1 MPAISAP
8 VYLDHAA
15 TTPVRPEVATAMQ
28 LALEDNFGNPSSA
41 HAWGRRARILLEEAR
56 STLAHAIGTSPECV
70 VFVRGGTESNNLAV
84 LGRARYD
91 AARGARAHVITS
103 AIEHPSVFEA
113 ARRVAAEGGRH
124 TVVGFSGLDLD
135 VGALAKALRQRASVA
150 SFIWVDNETGL
161 ELPIGEVGEMCRDHG
176 VQLHSDSVQ
185 AVGKLA
191 VEVDDLSLDMLTLT
205 GHKVYGPKGAGALLV
220 RERGALE
227 PLHFGGGQERG
238 LRPGTEDVVGAVG
251 LAEAVRLAVGE
262 QRSEAGRLKR
272 LRDRVEAAVLAVVP
286 GARAIAGEVPR
297 APHISSLRIP
307 GADSDVLLAAL
318 DQVGVA
324 ASAGSACASGSGGR
338 SRAVEALHPD
348 DSGAV
353 VRLSFGRLNAARAGE
368 RIAEL
373 VVGAAERARAL
384 GAAGNPR
391 RHGQGR

>member
-1 MPAISAP
+1 MPATLAP

-56 STLAHAIGTSPECV
+56 SKLAHATGASPECV
-70 VFVRGGTESNNLAV
+70 VFVRGGTEANNLAI
-84 LGRARYD
+84 LGRARQD
-91 AARGARAHVITS
+91 AARGMRAHVITS

-113 ARRVAAEGGRH
+113 ARRVATEGGQH
-124 TVVGFSGLDLD
+124 TVVRFSGLGLDLD
-135 VGALAKALRQRASVA
+135 ALAAALRQGASVA
-150 SFIWVDNETGL
+150 SFMRVDNETGL
-161 ELPIGEVGEMCRDHG
+161 ELPIGEVGEMCRGHG

-185 AVGKLA
+185 AVGKLS
-191 VEVDDLSLDMLTLT
+191 VDVDAISLDMLTLT
-205 GHKVYGPKGAGALLV
+205 GHKLYGPKGAGALLV

-227 PLHFGGGQERG
+227 PLHFGGGQEGG

-251 LAEAVRLAVGE
+251 LAEAVRLAVDE
-262 QRSEAGRLKR
+262 QRSEGRRLER
-272 LRDRVEAAVLAVVP
+272 LRDRVEAEVLAGVP
-286 GARAIAGEVPR
+286 GARAIAGEAPR
-297 APHISSLRIP
+297 APHISSLGIP

-324 ASAGSACASGSGGR
+324 ASAGSACASGSGRR
-338 SRAVEALHPD
+338 SRAVEALQPD

-353 VRLSFGRLNAARAGE
+353 VRLSFGRLNAAQSGE

-373 VVGAAERARAL
+373 VVGAAARARAL
-384 GAAGNPR
+384 GAAGNP
-391 RHGQGR
+391 